1 MSRRGPQR
9 ANRTG
14 LGESAGNTEE
24 VSRKAGT
31 PVSDGVACT
40 SRAKLDMD
48 VLPLFRASG
57 WFPSLTTEE
66 SILLDHYI
74 QRFSRTYPT
83 CQGPSNPFLSTLL
96 PYALQNKVVLD
107 ALLALSGAQ
116 HWESD
121 GMTMEKATLQLRH
134 RALRGCQTLLN
145 QPNMKVYMERR
156 TQQQTF
162 GHLVAASEVLPLI
175 ACCALLLLYEKLVG
189 NGKSNW
195 MPHLSFLATVFRH
208 LPLIKQ
214 YRSLGA
220 ISQRSEQNEIFEFL
234 YNLFLYN
241 DLVHSTATG
250 TTTLSDYYL
259 TSILSACF
267 PSDASMTNRYYYP
280 YLVAQIAAANA
291 SITEADI
298 DAWDGR
304 LDWLPSFS
312 SVSWARPD
320 SNAQTKSNE
329 HVVAAQLYRYT
340 AKILLRQ
347 SLRRRCTDGSVPMQ
361 DTETSILAEQAA
373 HTLPKLPEGS
383 SFENALLWPIGI
395 CAKELTESQALERMG
410 FMYRLQQLERRFHMR
425 HFKRMQEVLEVEWA
439 RADRGLPSNGPNSR
453 GDIFLLG

>member
-9 ANRTG
+9 ANRAV
-14 LGESAGNTEE
+14 LGESASNTED
-24 VSRKAGT
+24 VSRKTEA
-31 PVSDGVACT
+31 PVSDGVICA
-40 SRAKLDMD
+40 SKAMPDMNL
-48 VLPLFRASG
+48 LPLFRTG
-57 WFPSLTTEE
+57 WSPSLTTEE

-74 QRFSRTYPT
+74 LRFSRTYPT

-96 PYALQNKVVLD
+96 PYALQNKIVLD

-116 HWESD
+116 HWGSD

-134 RALRGCQTLLN
+134 RALRGCQALLN
-145 QPNMKVYMERR
+145 QPNMKMHMERR
-156 TQQQTF
+156 TQRQTS
-162 GHLVAASEVLPLI
+162 GHLVAASEFLPLI
-175 ACCALLLLYEKLVG
+175 ACCVLLLLYEKLAG

-195 MPHLSFLATVFRH
+195 MPHLSFLATVFQH
-208 LPLIKQ
+208 LPLIKED
-214 YRSLGA
+214 RTPGA
-220 ISQRSEQNEIFEFL
+220 ISQHSEQNEIFEFL

-250 TTTLSDYYL
+250 TTTLSNYYL

-267 PSDASMTNRYYYP
+267 PSDTSLTNRYYYP
-280 YLVAQIAAANA
+280 YLVAQIAAAHA

-312 SVSWARPD
+312 SVSWVRPEP
-320 SNAQTKSNE
+320 NAQAKSNE
-329 HVVAAQLYRYT
+329 HIVAAQLYRYT

-347 SLRRRCTDGSVPMQ
+347 SLRRRCADGSVPTTH

-373 HTLPKLPEGS
+373 RTLPELPDGS

-395 CAKELTESQALERMG
+395 CARELTEGQAPERMV

-425 HFKRMQEVLEVEWA
+425 HFKRMQEVLQVDWA
-439 RADRGLPSNGPNSR
+439 RADKGLPSNAPDSK